1 MNIAF
6 IVEAWGRA
14 CLLAHE
20 RIYPFPW
27 LLRQARRALPR
38 AVQPED
44 LLSRIRRSDGR

>member
-1 MNIAF
+1 
-6 IVEAWGRA
+6 VEAWGRL
-14 CLLAHE
+14 CLWTHE